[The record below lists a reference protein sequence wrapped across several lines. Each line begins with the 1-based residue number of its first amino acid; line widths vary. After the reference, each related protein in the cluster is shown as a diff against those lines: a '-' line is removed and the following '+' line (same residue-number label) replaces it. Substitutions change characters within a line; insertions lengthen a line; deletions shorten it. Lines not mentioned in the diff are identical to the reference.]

1 MPAYTPAGK
10 SYTIKHAQADTRARA
25 IPLMKKP
32 KKKAPPKPAAKTIL
46 DPLTSLYRRL
56 NSQVLTEPQLQAQAR
71 SLLGTQMG
79 SSIDLIRNETSA
91 LRADAERRR
100 SMLQGAMMAAA
111 AENQK
116 MAPQILGG
124 FTSAAQ
130 VLGSLASSATG
141 AVGNAM
147 RADIGAQNEALARVG
162 QAPAGDA
169 AAVGTQQGVENMYG
183 GYLPASNLA
192 TMGALAN
199 QGFLREV
206 GLHRINAVEKP
217 FREYEETIAKLD
229 SSQLSALREIE
240 AKRPDMLADVLE
252 GLRSNQAKVTGQMID
267 IQEEKQ
273 QQAQQRAKIQQ
284 AQATLNLRY
293 QEAKSKAVTAAD
305 KAALDRWYKAQQV
318 KLSAAR
324 NAISATNAQTAIGR
338 LGVSQQ
344 NANTALIRAQTSA
357 SGKSKFKAVNEVM
370 ASLGR
375 SRRDKPA
382 GQDAAIIKSLYQQY
396 FRSVPAGAARKELL
410 KAINKWVRALPVR
423 ESSGAA
429 NPFGALPTKG

>member
-1 MPAYTPAGK
+1 MAVYTPSKLAKKNPYGTLGPSPK
-10 SYTIKHAQADTRARA
+10 TVKKVAQ
-25 IPLMKKP
+25 L
-32 KKKAPPKPAAKTIL
+32 KKKAPPKKAVKTVL

-79 SSIDLIRNETSA
+79 SSIDLIRNETSQ

-141 AVGNAM
+141 AVGEAQ
-147 RADIGAQNEALARVG
+147 RRDIGAQNEALARVG

-199 QGFLREV
+199 QGMLREV
-206 GLHRINAVEKP
+206 GLQRINAVEKP

-229 SSQLSALREIE
+229 STQLSALREIE

-267 IQEEKQ
+267 IEEE
-273 QQAQQRAKIQQ
+273 RADRREKMAKVQQ
-284 AQATLNLRY
+284 AQATLNLKYR
-293 QEAKSKAVTAAD
+293 EAKAKAITAAD
-305 KAALDRWYKAQQV
+305 KASLDRWYKAQQV

-324 NAISATNAQTAIGR
+324 NAISATNAATSQGR
-338 LGVSQQ
+338 LDVSRF
-344 NANTALIRAQTSA
+344 NANTSRIRAQDAA
-357 SGKSKFKAVNEVM
+357 SGKSDFKSIAEVT
-370 ASLGR
+370 SR
-375 SRRDKPA
+375 FTRRDVPA
-382 GQDAAIIKSLYQQY
+382 EPGSRARVIKAMYQQWH
-396 FRSVPAGAARKELL
+396 RSVPPDQRKALL
-410 KAINKWVRALPVR
+410 KAINRFVAALPVR
-423 ESSGAA
+423 SSGKSSIFT
-429 NPFGALPTKG
+429 PK